1 MLILKKSS
9 NVIFKNLQNI
19 TSSNFFRNIKMKVS
33 NFENKLFH
41 LYLQIGF
48 ILPSS
53 LLLVAS
59 ECVSWSACVSIPFL
73 AGVLPAVSLVFIL
86 KKNKSKKYEVNIW
99 IHDRWNDLYKIVLN
113 IYVYVSDLDR
123 YTFVVFRLTL
133 VILAGNTF

>member
-1 MLILKKSS
+1 
-9 NVIFKNLQNI
+9 
-19 TSSNFFRNIKMKVS
+19 MKVS

-73 AGVLPAVSLVFIL
+73 TGVLPAVSLVFIL

-99 IHDRWNDLYKIVLN
+99 IHDRLNDLYKIVLN
-113 IYVYVSDLDR
+113 IMYMYYVSDLVR
-123 YTFVVFRLTL
+123 LSFVVFRLTFA
-133 VILAGNTF
+133 I